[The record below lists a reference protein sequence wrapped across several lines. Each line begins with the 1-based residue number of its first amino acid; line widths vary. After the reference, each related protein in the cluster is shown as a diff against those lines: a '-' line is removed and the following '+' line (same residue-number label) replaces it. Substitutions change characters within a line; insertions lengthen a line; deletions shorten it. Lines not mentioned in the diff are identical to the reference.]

1 MTDTLK
7 DLILEVIDP
16 YQLNTGSNWIT
27 MTFEGDIASWV
38 KKPYWDTIR
47 FRWKSEGELS
57 PFEGSLKN
65 LIAYEDKEWLRLV
78 SNPGNC
84 IISKHEL
91 RNYWLDK
98 SMYQKLR
105 LALCVKLNSYSLI
118 LKGER
123 FPSKVNF
130 ITIDQE
136 GIIQGWFGKPKFVH
150 LQGMWQSVK
159 ESPYNLGLL
168 EEDGNWKR
176 YVSAWDEAIF
186 EKDELFNP
194 NKKEIKK
201 MNKMNK
207 KEQKQDEQVIR
218 VGVPDWV
225 DANMI
230 RLHGKQYTEDLIKS
244 YKVNSKKDDASCL
257 ELKLWNPQ
265 GCILMGQI
273 NKAVNLPSSR
283 FLNPAPFEGFTMEGG
298 LYVIPDFNGPND
310 AFCIRFSSADKKEEY
325 VRHLLENLTE
335 AYKQSLSVGDKV
347 QKGNVSF
354 NVIGKT
360 AKDEWVLQNP
370 ISKVCVIENE
380 VKASEDYAFYY
391 SSKTFDGATLH
402 KWTRAAKSE
411 QE

>member
-1 MTDTLK
+1 MTDELK
-7 DLILEVIDP
+7 DLILEVVDP
-16 YQLNTGSNWIT
+16 HQLNTGSNWIT
-27 MTFEGDIASWV
+27 VTFKGDISSWV
-38 KKPYWDTIR
+38 KKPYWDTTKY
-47 FRWKSEGELS
+47 RWESEGEFF
-57 PFEGSLKN
+57 PFEGSLKR
-65 LIAYEDKEWLRLV
+65 LIGYKASEWLKLV
-78 SNPGNC
+78 SNHGNC
-84 IISKHEL
+84 FISRQEL
-91 RNYWLDK
+91 YTYWLDK
-98 SMYQKLR
+98 SMFQKLR
-105 LALCVKLNSYSLI
+105 LALCVKLNNSPLTPE
-118 LKGER
+118 GER
-123 FPSKVNF
+123 LSSNINR

-136 GIIQGWFGKPKFVH
+136 GVIQGWYGKPKFIH
-150 LQGMWQSVK
+150 LQGIWQSTK
-159 ESPYNLGLL
+159 ESPCILGLL
-168 EEDGNWKR
+168 EEDGHWRR

-194 NKKEIKK
+194 NKKEIK
-201 MNKMNK
+201 KMNK

-230 RLHGKQYTEDLIKS
+230 RLHGQQYTEDLIKS
-244 YKVNSKKDDASCL
+244 YNVNVKKDDASCL

-310 AFCIRFSSADKKEEY
+310 AFCIRFSSAVKKEEY

-335 AYKQSLSVGDKV
+335 AYKQSLAIGDKV

-354 NVIGKT
+354 NIIGKT
-360 AKDEWVLQNP
+360 EKDEWVLQNP
-370 ISKVCVIENE
+370 ISKICVIENN
-380 VKASEDYAFYY
+380 VCPSEDYAFYY
-391 SSKTFDGATLH
+391 SSKTSDGATLH
-402 KWTRAAKSE
+402 KWTRAAKNG

>member
-7 DLILEVIDP
+7 DLILEVVDP

-27 MTFEGDIASWV
+27 VNFKGNIVSWICKPTIESDSV
-38 KKPYWDTIR
+38 KWYSD
-47 FRWKSEGELS
+47 EDVGHY
-57 PFEGSLKN
+57 EGSLPDYN
-65 LIAYEDKEWLRLV
+65 RESWINPLLNYED
-78 SNPGNC
+78 C
-84 IISKHEL
+84 IISKGEL
-91 RNYWLDK
+91 LNYWLEK
-98 SMYQKLR
+98 SKYQQ
-105 LALCVKLNSYSLI
+105 LCII
-118 LKGER
+118 LCRKFNTSI
-123 FPSKVNF
+123 FPIRSENILSF
-130 ITIDQE
+130 YGISCITIDPKGVIE
-136 GIIQGWFGKPKFVH
+136 GWKVDPEFNSMRSNWYHSSQTSF
-150 LQGMWQSVK
+150 L
-159 ESPYNLGLL
+159 LGCM
-168 EEDGNWKR
+168 EEEGTWRR

-201 MNKMNK
+201 MNK
-207 KEQKQDEQVIR
+207 KEQKQNEQVIR

-230 RLHGKQYTEDLIKS
+230 RLHGQQYTEDLIKS

-283 FLNPAPFEGFTMEGG
+283 FLNPAQFEGFTMEGG

-310 AFCIRFSSADKKEEY
+310 AFCDAFCIRFSSAYKKEEY

-360 AKDEWVLQNP
+360 GKDEWVLQNP

-380 VKASEDYAFYY
+380 VEALEDYAFYY

>member
-1 MTDTLK
+1 MTDALK

-16 YQLNTGSNWIT
+16 CKLDEGANWIT
-27 MTFEGDIASWV
+27 VTSGGNIFSWN
-38 KKPYWDTIR
+38 KKPSWNTVSL
-47 FRWKSEGELS
+47 RWQSDDELL
-57 PFEGSLKN
+57 EGSLKR
-65 LIAYEDKEWLRLV
+65 LIGYENNEWLKLV
-78 SNPGNC
+78 FNPGNC

-105 LALCVKLNSYSLI
+105 LALCVELNNSEQVVDD
-118 LKGER
+118 ER
-123 FPSKVNF
+123 FPSWVNF

-136 GIIQGWFGKPKFVH
+136 GIIEGWSERPIFKWEQGRWRSP
-150 LQGMWQSVK
+150 K
-159 ESPYNLGLL
+159 ESSYLFGYF
-168 EEDGNWKR
+168 EEDGNWKMN
-176 YVSAWDEAIF
+176 VSAWDEAIF

-194 NKKEIKK
+194 NKKEVRK

-225 DANMI
+225 DADMI
-230 RLHGKQYTEDLIKS
+230 RLHGQQYTKDLIKS
-244 YKVNSKKDDASCL
+244 YKVNVKKDDASCL

-283 FLNPAPFEGFTMEGG
+283 FLNPATFEGFTMEGG

-310 AFCIRFSSADKKEEY
+310 AFCIRFSSSDKKEEY

-335 AYKQSLSVGDKV
+335 AYQQSLSVGDKV

-360 AKDEWVLQNP
+360 GKDEWVLQNP

-380 VKASEDYAFYY
+380 VEASEDYAFYY

>member
-1 MTDTLK
+1 MIDELK
-7 DLILEVIDP
+7 DLILEVVDLRKIR
-16 YQLNTGSNWIT
+16 YNANWIT
-27 MTFEGDIASWV
+27 IDFKGNIGSWV
-38 KKPYWDTIR
+38 YNPRI
-47 FRWKSEGELS
+47 KSNSVEWSSEKDMAYY
-57 PFEGSLKN
+57 EGSLPN
-65 LIAYEDKEWLRLV
+65 YNRESWIQPLLNYGD
-78 SNPGNC
+78 C
-84 IISKHEL
+84 IISKGWL
-91 RNYWLDK
+91 VNYWLEK
-98 SMYQKLR
+98 SIYQKFR
-105 LALCVKLNSYSLI
+105 IILCRKFNNSIFPIRGENI
-118 LKGER
+118 LSSHR
-123 FPSKVNF
+123 ISY
-130 ITIDQE
+130 ITINPKGVIE
-136 GIIQGWFGKPKFVH
+136 GWKVRPEFNSAQADWCHSSQDSF
-150 LQGMWQSVK
+150 L
-159 ESPYNLGLL
+159 LGLM
-168 EEDGNWKR
+168 EEDMYWRR
-176 YVSAWDEAIF
+176 YVSDWDEAIF

-225 DANMI
+225 DADMI
-230 RLHGKQYTEDLIKS
+230 RLHGQQYTKELIKAC
-244 YKVNSKKDDASCL
+244 KVDPRKDEASCL

-265 GCILMGQI
+265 GFILMGQI
-273 NKAVNLPSSR
+273 NKAVNIPSSR

-380 VKASEDYAFYY
+380 VEASEDYAFYY